1 MAEVIEPD
9 QPRARVDW
17 ELCVRRFCA
26 LAVAGVAAFASFEH
40 QRGFALRGG
49 ADPLNAWLWPFSV
62 DGLLVLATVALLKT
76 DATTSRRGRI
86 AACLSFW
93 LGAAVS
99 LVANVAAAPALEW
112 RPVLVAGWPPVALLL
127 AVELLAYR
135 SRPRDHRETAP
146 STVPDVE
153 RDGADEENPEPTEV
167 VNDTAVGGGG
177 EVDAETSGESTVES
191 GLAPATAAEIGAE
204 EPTAQEVMW
213 AHYLREQ
220 ARGRVPTGAEL
231 DRVASTNNY
240 GRTGCGSGVSRAA
253 SPPQA
258 SATADRSPHRAGG
271 SGDERPAS
279 ISAR

>member
-1 MAEVIEPD
+1 MAEVIEPGR
-9 QPRARVDW
+9 PRARVDC

-26 LAVAGVAAFASFEH
+26 LVVAGVAAFASFEH

-86 AACLSFW
+86 AAWLSFW
-93 LGAAVS
+93 LGVAVS

-127 AVELLAYR
+127 AVELLAHR

-153 RDGADEENPEPTEV
+153 RDGADEENSERTEV
-167 VNDTAVGGGG
+167 VNDTAAGGGG
-177 EVDAETSGESTVES
+177 EVGAETSGESTVES

-213 AHYLREQ
+213 AHYLREH

-240 GRTGCGSGVSRAA
+240 GRTVLRQWREQGRI
-253 SPPQA
+253 P
-258 SATADRSPHRAGG
+258 ATGQRNGRPITAPGG
-271 SGDERPAS
+271 GR
-279 ISAR
+279 